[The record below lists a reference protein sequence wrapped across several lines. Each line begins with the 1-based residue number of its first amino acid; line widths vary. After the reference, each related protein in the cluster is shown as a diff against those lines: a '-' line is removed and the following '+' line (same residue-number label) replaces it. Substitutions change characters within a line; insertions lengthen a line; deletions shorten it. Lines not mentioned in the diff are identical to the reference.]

1 MGRIDVEEEIEEEV
15 HNSQR
20 SGSVSRTVQCS
31 KGNSSDDDDGLYNKV
46 HVQVHKSDLLVVVV
60 QWYKFEVQQNQVQV
74 QR

>member
-1 MGRIDVEEEIEEEV
+1 MCEAAAVKVEMGRIDVEEIEEV
-15 HNSQR
+15 HER

-46 HVQVHKSDLLVVVV
+46 QVQFIGGGGTMVQV
-60 QWYKFEVQQNQVQV
+60 EVQQQNTV